1 LSAVAARMVIVIKA
15 KNPKI
20 GRIAIVFIGMA
31 EVSSCVATVK
41 IGQLVKK
48 GEQLGYFMF
57 GGSTHAMIFQKK
69 TKLNFKKDGF
79 YFWNPEIQDFDSIKQ
94 NLHSYLA
101 HVE

>member
-1 LSAVAARMVIVIKA
+1 MVIVIKA

-20 GRIAIVFIGMA
+20 GKIAIVFIGMA
-31 EVSSCVATVK
+31 EVSSCVSTVK
-41 IGQLVKK
+41 IGQHVKK

-57 GGSTHAMIFQKK
+57 GGSTHAMIFQKNK
-69 TKLNFKKDGF
+69 KINLVFKNDGF

-101 HVE
+101 HVVEQ

>member
-1 LSAVAARMVIVIKA
+1 MVVVIKA

-20 GRIAIVFIGMA
+20 GKIAIIFIGMG
-31 EVSSCVATVK
+31 ECSSCVGTVK
-41 IGQLVKK
+41 IGQQVKK

-57 GGSTHAMIFQKK
+57 GGSTHVMVFQKQARIK
-69 TKLNFKKDGF
+69 FNIDAF
-79 YFWNPEIQDFDSIKQ
+79 YTWNPETQNYDSVKQ